1 MSEVGGHLTFEVGT
15 TSFAVDVADVM
26 EVLRASEVR
35 RLPGSGR
42 TLSGRE
48 LGLVDVRGA
57 CVPVL
62 DLRSDLTVVGDVV
75 VPRYQD
81 QAGLLVDRV
90 TSVQRPGA
98 LLVDPVTGPALPS
111 YASAVL
117 RPADGG
123 TPMLLVDLPRVPALG
138 DAAYEPT
145 PGPALGMSAL
155 VQA

>member
-1 MSEVGGHLTFEVGT
+1 MSDVGGHLTFEVGR

-48 LGLVDVRGA
+48 LCLVDVRGA
-57 CVPVL
+57 SVPVL
-62 DLRSDLTVVGDVV
+62 DLRSEPTVVGDLI
-75 VPRYQD
+75 VPRYED
-81 QAGLLVDRV
+81 QVGLLVDRV

-98 LLVDPVTGPALPS
+98 LILDPATGPALPS

-117 RPADGG
+117 RPAEGG
-123 TPMLLVDLPRVPALG
+123 TPMLLVELPRVPAIG
-138 DAAYEPT
+138 DPAYEPAT
-145 PGPALGMSAL
+145 GPALGSSVL
-155 VQA
+155 VQS